1 MDDKTFFYELR
12 KLIDQYLADSVC
24 EYTVHNWLDF
34 WVENFKVGNIKP
46 ATLSALNS
54 VIRLHIKPNVSDVA
68 LSSLSAV
75 ALQESLMKIESSRMR
90 QYSKAVIFE
99 ALRKAKE
106 LRYVSE
112 NVAESVVI
120 PKHVAKEGVALTV
133 DQEIEFF
140 RRSRRAYYYGA
151 YLFMRWTGC
160 RPGEA
165 FTVRWRDVDFDN
177 GSVWISG
184 TKTKGSA
191 RLVPLF
197 PVLKEYLQPRQGD
210 PDKHLFPGNINGAK
224 HVIMHIEVPFHVSC
238 KDLRTTFATRCSE
251 SGVSPSVLQKW
262 LGHTNAKTT
271 NKYYIKV
278 LEDFERTEMNKVPIV
293 VYADPKPK

>member
-12 KLIDQYLADSVC
+12 KLIDQYLADSEC
-24 EYTVHNWLDF
+24 GYTVHSWLDF
-34 WVENFKVGNIKP
+34 WVDNFKVGNVKP
-46 ATLSALNS
+46 ATLAALKS
-54 VIRLHIKPNVSDVA
+54 VIRLHIKPNLPDVA
-68 LSSLSAV
+68 LSSLCVIS
-75 ALQESLMKIESSRMR
+75 LQEGLMKIDSSRMR
-90 QYSKAVIFE
+90 QYAKTVIFE

-133 DQEIEFF
+133 DQEREFF
-140 RRSRRAYYYGA
+140 RKSRRSYYYGA

-165 FTVRWRDVDFDN
+165 FSVRWHDVDFEN
-177 GSVWISG
+177 NSVWISG
-184 TKTKGSA
+184 TKTEGSA

-197 PVLKEYLQPRQGD
+197 PVLKQYLFMKQGD
-210 PDKHLFPGNINGAK
+210 FDDYLFPGNINGAK
-224 HVIMHIEVPFHVSC
+224 HVIMRIEVPFHVSC
-238 KDLRTTFATRCSE
+238 KDFRTTFATRCSE
-251 SGVSPSVLQKW
+251 SGVSPRVLQKW
-262 LGHTNAKTT
+262 LGHTTAKTT

-278 LEDFERTEMNKVPIV
+278 LEDFEKSEMSKVPMI